1 MGATRWRTNW
11 AAVAEPGTVR
21 VEVPRAPRA
30 RRAELVRLGG
40 VAAGTPVALLASG
53 PGAIGRCRRF
63 AARAGVAVDRAYL
76 VEDAAC
82 TVRVFTKTM
91 LVAPLSARF
100 ATPMMLAV
108 AVLRWLSPWRLLRAL
123 APGRVVVGRRA

>member
-1 MGATRWRTNW
+1 
-11 AAVAEPGTVR
+11 VAEPGTVR

-76 VEDAAC
+76 AFPSATAPAYLVEDAAC